1 MGRNVEHVIL
11 YVQYTRASSFR
22 NGLELDIRESF
33 NGFMVSL
40 FYDAIVEDVHLTK
53 NQIDIINV
61 GAANIT

>member
-11 YVQYTRASSFR
+11 YVQYTRVSSFR
-22 NGLELDIRESF
+22 NGLKLDIRESF

-53 NQIDIINV
+53 NQIDKQD
-61 GAANIT
+61 